1 MKKIDKTAEWYLVV
15 FVDVLGQTQLL
26 REIKGLPEE
35 TDPNQMQEFE
45 ALLKKTVGAIKH
57 FRDLFHSYFKGE
69 SSYSSDLCDLTTEQK
84 KLYTEL
90 KQSNPL
96 HSHMFSDFIAL
107 FISLRDDKNKVPM
120 NGVCSVLTAA
130 ASSILM
136 MLAGGN
142 AIRGGIDV
150 GVGVEFEK
158 GEVYGSALA
167 RAYEIES
174 KIAIYPRIV
183 LGDEIIRYI
192 QFQQALPEGDH
203 FTLMNKKL
211 ADICCELITIDDDG
225 YPFLDYLGKGF
236 QSYIAD
242 GLDPQIVDMA
252 YNFVVN
258 ESEKYRKSR
267 HSKLAFRYTLLRDY
281 FEHRMDNWQK

>member
-15 FVDVLGQTQLL
+15 FVDILGQTQLL
-26 REIKGLPEE
+26 RQMEGLPDK

-45 ALLKKTVGAIKH
+45 ALLKKTVGTIKH
-57 FRDLFHSYFKGE
+57 FRDLFYSYFKGE
-69 SSYSSDLCDLTTEQK
+69 SGYSSDLSELTPDQK
-84 KLYTEL
+84 EAYAEL

-96 HSHMFSDFIAL
+96 HTHMFSDFIAL
-107 FISLRDDKNKVPM
+107 FLSLCDDKNKVPM
-120 NGVCSVLTAA
+120 NGVYSALTAA
-130 ASSILM
+130 ASTILM
-136 MLAGGN
+136 MLASGR
-142 AIRGGIDV
+142 AIRGGIDI

-158 GEVYGSALA
+158 GEVYGAAIA
-167 RAYEIES
+167 RAYELES

-192 QFQQALPEGDH
+192 EFQQALPEDDL
-203 FTLMNKKL
+203 FASMNKSL

-236 QSYIAD
+236 KRFIAT
-242 GLDPQIVDMA
+242 GLDSQIVEMA
-252 YNFVVN
+252 YNFVVQ
-258 ESEKYRKSR
+258 ESERYRISR

-281 FEHRMDNWQK
+281 FEHRMDNWRQ

>member
-1 MKKIDKTAEWYLVV
+1 MEKIDKTAEWYLVV
-15 FVDVLGQTQLL
+15 FVDILGQTQLL
-26 REIKGLPEE
+26 RQMKGLPDK

-45 ALLKKTVGAIKH
+45 ALLKETVGIIKH

-69 SSYSSDLCDLTTEQK
+69 SGYSSDLSGLTSDQK
-84 KLYTEL
+84 KLYAEL

-120 NGVCSVLTAA
+120 NGVYSALTAA

-136 MLAGGN
+136 MLAGGH
-142 AIRGGIDV
+142 AIRGGIDI

-158 GEVYGSALA
+158 GEIYGAAIA
-167 RAYEIES
+167 RAYELES

-192 QFQQALPEGDH
+192 QFQQALPDDDL
-203 FTLMNKKL
+203 FTSMNKNL

-236 QSYIAD
+236 QRYIAA
-242 GLDPQIVDMA
+242 GLDSQIVEMA
-252 YNFVVN
+252 YNFVVQ
-258 ESEKYRKSR
+258 ESERYRKSR

-281 FEHRMDNWQK
+281 FEHRMDNWQQ